1 MTPSRT
7 ATFALISAV
16 TLFMGL
22 RLGTGCAAPGEKQRE
37 NPAEGQRGVVKSA
50 LKASDSGA
58 PVTQAAESAVR
69 AMYGCEVN
77 TVVVAPD
84 AGADGGLDAALSD
97 VIGLSAPTASG
108 DGGTVLLLGD
118 AAVTKALP
126 SRVGEATTFEASGD
140 DYAPRFADTDS
151 TTTRVDV
158 RLPAEASGSFTVRD
172 RAGDK

>member
-1 MTPSRT
+1 M
-7 ATFALISAV
+7 
-16 TLFMGL
+16 
-22 RLGTGCAAPGEKQRE
+22 
-37 NPAEGQRGVVKSA
+37 
-50 LKASDSGA
+50 
-58 PVTQAAESAVR
+58 R

-172 RAGDK
+172 RAGDKDKPMAIRAALWARSPRRPRWATGASSTAAPTRRAAT